1 VTEERQDDFFG
12 QFAPAPGVHLAPP
25 ATGTGTRGSIVFRRS
40 ARARNYRLSLGRDGV
55 AVATIPSRGTLRE
68 AERFVELNLAW
79 LERARQR
86 QRRRPR
92 APDTWT
98 VGTRV
103 LWRGQLEEI
112 RVAAAGEKPSVCLGA
127 DVFRVSSLE
136 GDLKPALVSRF
147 TRLAKVELP
156 ARAWELA
163 AHTRMG
169 LMRVSV
175 RDQRSRWG
183 SCTAEGAIS
192 LNWRLILTPENVR
205 DYIIHHELMHLRE
218 MNHSQRFWDCVE
230 EVYPGWR
237 EAEAWIK
244 RNGGHAGL

>member
-1 VTEERQDDFFG
+1 MDEGRQDDFFG
-12 QFAPAPGVHLAPP
+12 QLAPAPGVHRAPP
-25 ATGTGTRGSIVFRRS
+25 PAGSGPRDGIVFRRS
-40 ARARNYRLSLGRDGV
+40 DHARNYRLSLGRDGV
-55 AVATIPSRGTLRE
+55 AVATIPRRGTLRE
-68 AERFVELNLAW
+68 AERFVELNSEW

-86 QRRRPR
+86 QHRRPR

-103 LWRGQLEEI
+103 LWRGQLEEV

-127 DVFRVSSLE
+127 DVFRVASLE
-136 GDLKPALVSRF
+136 GDLKAALVSRF
-147 TRLAKVELP
+147 IRLAKVELP

-163 AHTRMG
+163 AQTRMG
-169 LMRVSV
+169 VTRVSV

-183 SCTAEGAIS
+183 SCTAEGAVS
-192 LNWRLILTPENVR
+192 LNWRLILAPEAVR
-205 DYIIHHELMHLRE
+205 DYIILHELMHLRE

-230 EVYPGWR
+230 AVFPAWR

-244 RNGGHAGL
+244 RNGGLAGL